1 MEKTRIAIYGCEEDE
16 ADLFG
21 RLSPQYGVEPTI
33 IRSPVSAE
41 NAALASGNGCISVS
55 HKTEIGLSVLR
66 ALKENGVGV
75 AYIST
80 RSIGCNHIDMEAAEK
95 LGITIGNVAYS
106 PASVADYTLMLILM
120 AIRNAKS
127 VLGRADVHDYKLGAV
142 PGRELRDMT
151 VGVLGTGRI
160 GQAVIDRLNGF
171 GCRILASNLY
181 PQAKAEYVALDELL
195 RQSDI
200 VTLHMPLHADT
211 YHILDRKRI
220 GSMKRGAFV
229 INTAR
234 GSLIDTEA
242 LVRSLETGRLGGA
255 ALDVVEGE
263 EGIFYYDCTNKPIQN
278 RLLLRLQQLP
288 NAIIT
293 PHTAFYTDRALQ
305 DIVENTLRNCLEFER
320 GQR

>member
-1 MEKTRIAIYGCEEDE
+1 MEKAGITIYGCEKDE
-16 ADLFG
+16 ADVF
-21 RLSPQYGVEPTI
+21 RRYSPHYGVEPTI
-33 IRSPVSAE
+33 IKSAVSAE
-41 NAALASGNGCISVS
+41 NAALASGNCCISVN
-55 HKTEIGLSVLR
+55 HKTEIDLSTLR
-66 ALKENGVGV
+66 ALKENGV

-80 RSIGCNHIDMEAAEK
+80 RSIGCNHIDIEAAEK
-95 LGITIGNVAYS
+95 LGMTIGNVAYS

-120 AIRNAKS
+120 SIRNTKS
-127 VLGRADVHDYKLGAV
+127 VLSRADVHDYKLCAV

-171 GCRILASNLY
+171 GCRILAYNLY
-181 PQAKAEYVALDELL
+181 PQAKAEYVTLGELL

-200 VTLHMPLHADT
+200 LTLHMPLNAET
-211 YHILDRKRI
+211 YHILDRERI
-220 GSMKRGAFV
+220 TSMKYGAFV

-242 LVRSLETGRLGGA
+242 LIWALENGRLGGA

-263 EGIFYYDCTNKPIQN
+263 EGLFYHDCTNKSIHNQ
-278 RLLLRLQQLP
+278 LLLRLQKLP

-293 PHTAFYTDRALQ
+293 PHTAFYTEHALQ
-305 DIVENTLRNCLEFER
+305 DVVENTIQNCLEFER
-320 GQR
+320 GKR